1 MPKHNKLY
9 FKNRENIKK
18 AYMDYLEKYGLMP
31 SQSTVAEST
40 GLTQTTVSMHLKNT
54 NLSEI
59 TAQFKLM
66 GESVLIG
73 LQRRASEGDAAAAK
87 LFMFLVFDKTER
99 QELKVDVDANVR
111 GDVKTTVKISPKMAK
126 MLGDAIAEE
135 KAAMKKTDS

>member
-18 AYMDYLEKYGLMP
+18 AYIDYLKKYKIMP
-31 SQSTVAEST
+31 SQSTVAEIT
-40 GLTQTTVSMHLKNT
+40 GLTQTTVSMHLKDT

-59 TAQFKLM
+59 TAQFKIL
-66 GESVLIG
+66 GESVLVG

-99 QELKVDVDANVR
+99 QELKVDVNAKVKA
-111 GDVKTTVKISPKMAK
+111 DVKTTVKIPNAIAKRIGDEMAK
-126 MLGDAIAEE
+126 EG
-135 KAAMKKTDS
+135 KTDVCKE